1 MKNESYSSVILTE
14 EEKRVIF
21 KCLTDY
27 TSKLNDVKNEH
38 NLESISGL
46 SRVITR
52 INDLAYKHF
61 NV

>member
-1 MKNESYSSVILTE
+1 MEKEVYLTE

-27 TSKLNDVKNEH
+27 TLKLNDIKNEH
-38 NLESISGL
+38 NLNSDI